1 MSEVR
6 ETPLPGVGIRYD
18 FVTRSGARLGVLVH
32 HGGRRSL
39 LVYSVEDPDAC
50 RVTVELDGED
60 ALTLAELLGA
70 AHIGQA
76 LAAMQQEVQGLAID
90 WLTVAPSSPAVGH
103 SLAELAVHTRT
114 GVSVVAVLRGTET
127 IPAPG
132 AEARLQA
139 GDTIVGVGTAEGMQR
154 LYALL
159 ESG

>member
-1 MSEVR
+1 MTEVR

-18 FVTRSGARLGVLVH
+18 FVTRAGTRLGVLVH

-39 LVYSVEDPDAC
+39 LVYSVDDPDAC
-50 RVTVELDGED
+50 RATVELDGED

-70 AHIGQA
+70 AHIGAA

-90 WLTVAPSSPAVGH
+90 WLSVAPSSPAVGR

-132 AEARLQA
+132 AETRLEG